1 MLKVLMYNE
10 FYGTEKELGPY
21 YVEIGS
27 ATVSVF
33 MNSSSTH
40 KDELLAFA
48 DSRTGQKGKRHL

>member
-1 MLKVLMYNE
+1 MYNE